1 MDLFKKFFFILDK
14 QEKKNFFL
22 INFFV
27 LILLVL
33 EIFSIGLIFPLLLFL
48 TENDIL
54 TNYPIINNFSS
65 ILGIETKKQLMIV
78 LILLISSAYF
88 IKTFY
93 NLFVLSAQYKYSY
106 LLLEKISNKLFSHY
120 LKMPYSYHLNK
131 NSALLIRNIS
141 EEVTLFIVTCLIPVI
156 SLISEGIMIFGIL
169 IFLVILEPLGALI
182 VISILATSIILLN
195 LFSRKRTNFWADIRQ
210 EKAGERVKILQQSLG
225 IIDELKIFG
234 REFFFIKKFELVINR
249 IANSNKFQH
258 IFLDVPRLSLELIA
272 VVTFLMLILYLFLT
286 NDNAIEII
294 PTIGIFAAASFRILP
309 TTNRLLASLQ
319 RIKYARPIINFLYDE
334 FLEIHNTKNMDFN
347 KEKQKI
353 QKINFNNCI
362 KLENVMY
369 GYDKQNLILKDVNLK
384 IFKGE
389 AIGIV
394 GKSGSGKSTL
404 LRILTGLLKPDNGTI
419 KFDNFDFDNNKREIL
434 NIIGYVPQFVY
445 LLDDTI
451 KNNVCFGIEENNIK
465 YEKLLE
471 SLKIAQIDKFISSQK
486 SGIETIVGERGV
498 KLSGGQRQ
506 RIGIARAI
514 YAEPEIMIFDEPT
527 SSLDLETEQKFFES
541 IYKLKDYKTLII
553 VSHNKS
559 VLEKCD
565 KIYEIKNNE
574 LSKIR

>member
-1 MDLFKKFFFILDK
+1 MDSFKKFFFILDK

-22 INFFV
+22 IIFLV

-54 TNYPIINNFSS
+54 TNYPIINNYSS

-78 LILLISSAYF
+78 MILLISSAYF
-88 IKTFY
+88 IKTLY

-106 LLLEKISNKLFSHY
+106 LLLEKISNKLFAHY
-120 LKMPYSYHLNK
+120 LKMPYSFHLNK

-141 EEVTLFIVTCLIPVI
+141 EEVTLFVVTCLIPVI
-156 SLISEGIMIFGIL
+156 AILSEGIMILGIL
-169 IFLVILEPLGALI
+169 TFLVILEPIGALI
-182 VISILATSIILLN
+182 VLLILTISIILLN
-195 LFSRKRTNFWADIRQ
+195 LFGRKKTNFWADIRQ
-210 EKAGERVKILQQSLG
+210 ESAGERVKILQQSLG

-234 REFFFIKKFELVINR
+234 REFFFIKKFKLVINK

-258 IFLDVPRLSLELIA
+258 IFLDVPRISLELIA
-272 VVTFLMLILYLFLT
+272 VATFLMLILYLFLT
-286 NDNAIEII
+286 NDSAIEII

-309 TTNRLLASLQ
+309 TTNRFLASLQ

-334 FLEIHNTKNMDFN
+334 FLEIHNTKNKDFD
-347 KEKQKI
+347 KENQKI
-353 QKINFNNCI
+353 QKIKFNNCI
-362 KLENVMY
+362 KLENIKY
-369 GYDKQNLILKDVNLK
+369 SYDKQNAILKDVNLE

-404 LRILTGLLKPDNGTI
+404 LRILTGLLKPNSGTI
-419 KFDNFDFDNNKREIL
+419 KFDNFDFENNKRGIL

-445 LLDDTI
+445 LLDDTV

-471 SLKIAQIDKFISSQK
+471 SLKIAQIDKFITSQK

-527 SSLDLETEQKFFES
+527 SSLDLETEQNFFES
-541 IYKLKDYKTLII
+541 IYKLKDHKTLII

-559 VLEKCD
+559 VLKKCD
-565 KIYEIKNNE
+565 KIYKIENNE
-574 LSKIR
+574 LSQIR